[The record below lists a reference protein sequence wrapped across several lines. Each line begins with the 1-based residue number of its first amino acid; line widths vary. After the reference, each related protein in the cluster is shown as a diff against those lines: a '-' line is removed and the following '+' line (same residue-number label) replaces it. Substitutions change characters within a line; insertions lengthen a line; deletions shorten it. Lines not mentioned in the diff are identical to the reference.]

1 MAPCVFWLFPRLKM
15 KLKGAQFE
23 SRNEIIWNTTAK
35 LYSIR
40 KEAFQKCFEQ
50 WQNRWEMCV
59 QSQGDYFEV
68 D

>member
-1 MAPCVFWLFPRLKM
+1 MR
-15 KLKGAQFE
+15 
-23 SRNEIIWNTTAK
+23 NTTAK

-50 WQNRWEMCV
+50 WRNHWEKCV
-59 QSQGDYFEV
+59 QSQGDYFEG